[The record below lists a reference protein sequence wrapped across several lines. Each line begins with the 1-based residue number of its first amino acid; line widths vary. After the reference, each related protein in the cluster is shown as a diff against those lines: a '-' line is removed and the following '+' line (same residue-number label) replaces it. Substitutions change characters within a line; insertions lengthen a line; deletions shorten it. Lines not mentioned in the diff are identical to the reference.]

1 MNIKK
6 YAALCALFAIS
17 AIQTAPV
24 RANDLLG
31 LPPVPV
37 PADNAQTPEK
47 IALGQKLYFD
57 TRFSSDGTVACGT
70 CHSPAAGY
78 SDGRP
83 VGRGVKGQE
92 GARNSPSVLNAAYYT
107 TMFWDGRAPTLEEQ
121 AKGPLTNPIEHGL
134 KNHGQLLDVVRRD
147 EAYLE
152 QFQRVFNVSANDIT
166 IDHVTK
172 AIASFERTIVAGNS
186 PFDRYQYK
194 GDKSALS
201 PAAVRGFDIF
211 RTKGRCTI
219 CHIVGPENAL
229 FTDNKFHNIGV
240 GLDDIK
246 GDMFVLVNAFIESKI
261 KGVSVDTTVLTGKNI
276 SHLGRFAVTM
286 NPADLGNFKT
296 PTLRNI
302 ELTGPYMHDGRFKT
316 LAEVVDFYG
325 KGGVNNSLQHQDI
338 RDLRLSAQEQRDL
351 VEFMKALTSDTI
363 PLIGNRQARK

>member
-1 MNIKK
+1 MKTK
-6 YAALCALFAIS
+6 YAALCALFVLAAIQIS
-17 AIQTAPV
+17 AAYADP
-24 RANDLLG
+24 LLG

-37 PADNAQTPEK
+37 PANNAQTAEK
-47 IALGQKLYFD
+47 IALGQRLFFD

-78 SDGRP
+78 ADGRP

-92 GARNSPSVLNAAYYT
+92 GSRNTPSVLNAAFYT

-134 KNHGQLLDVVRRD
+134 KNHDQLLAVVRRD
-147 EAYLE
+147 ETYVE
-152 QFQRVFNVSANDIT
+152 QFRRVFNVSAKTIT

-172 AIASFERTIVAGNS
+172 AIASFERTIVAGDS
-186 PFDRYQYK
+186 PVDRYLYK

-201 PAAVRGFDIF
+201 PAAVRGFEVF
-211 RTKGRCTI
+211 RTRGRCAS
-219 CHIVGPENAL
+219 CHLIGPKDAL

-246 GDMFVLVNAFIESKI
+246 DNMFELVNAFIESKI

-276 SHLGRFAVTM
+276 SHLGRFAVTL
-286 NPADLGNFKT
+286 NPVDLGNFKT

-316 LAEVVDFYG
+316 LAKVVDFYG
-325 KGGVNNSLQHQDI
+325 KGGVKNSLQHQDI
-338 RDLRLSAQEQRDL
+338 RDLRLSAQQQRDL
-351 VEFMKALTSDTI
+351 VEFMKALTSDAI
-363 PLIGNRQARK
+363 PLIATRQARN